1 MTAILMWGISV
12 VLALQ
17 SLSSPA
23 LDNAFLVITQL
34 GSELFF
40 LVLAPLVYWCID
52 KRFGARIA
60 FLFLFSTL
68 ANIWLKALF
77 NAPRPYQIDSR
88 VRLVGPAETS
98 PGMPSGHTQSTTTV
112 WVVLGQRV
120 RRAWM
125 WVAAMAI
132 IALVSLSRVYL
143 GVHFPH
149 DVIGGIGLG
158 MIAVAIFL
166 RVEPAVSA
174 RLAALPFGA
183 QIVGSIVVP
192 IALLI
197 VVVNRDSVAA
207 TGVLAGLEIGY
218 AIQRRWVNFAVSG
231 STAQRALRFV
241 PGMIGML
248 AIYFGLRAAFGAIA
262 KEEETALWT
271 VLRFVRYG
279 LAGLWAGGL
288 WPMIAV
294 RVGLAARDE
303 D

>member
-1 MTAILMWGISV
+1 
-12 VLALQ
+12 
-17 SLSSPA
+17 
-23 LDNAFLVITQL
+23 
-34 GSELFF
+34 
-40 LVLAPLVYWCID
+40 VYWCID

-77 NAPRPYQIDSR
+77 NAPRPYQVDSR

-98 PGMPSGHTQSTTTV
+98 PGMPSGHAQSTTTA
-112 WVVLGQRV
+112 WGALGWRA
-120 RRAWM
+120 RRGWM
-125 WVAAMAI
+125 WALAVAVVG
-132 IALVSLSRVYL
+132 LVSLSRLYL

-149 DVIGGIGLG
+149 DVIGGILFGA
-158 MIAVAIFL
+158 IAVAVFL

-183 QIVGSIVVP
+183 QIVGSLVVP

-207 TGVLAGLEIGY
+207 TGVLAGLGIGY

-231 STAQRALRFV
+231 SAARRALRFV
-241 PGMIGML
+241 LGTIGVL
-248 AIYFGLRAAFGAIA
+248 AIYLGLRAAFGAIA
-262 KEEETALWT
+262 KEEETALWY

-294 RVGLAARDE
+294 WVGLAARDE